1 MMKILIAYDGSESAD
16 KGIDNLSQAGLP
28 SDADALV
35 VSVAEVWL
43 PPPSNDEAL
52 DDTFPFQIR
61 AGLKRARAHAAQI
74 VKEAQELAE
83 RGSKRVKQIFPGW
96 KVNHE
101 ATNGSPAHELLNRA
115 REWQPDLIVVGSH
128 GRTALGRFVLGSV
141 SQKVLTEAQTSV
153 RVARQ
158 TTGTGTSAI
167 RLILGVDGS
176 AGAQE
181 AVRTVSARGWTPGS
195 EVRVVVAEDV
205 LIANSVYA
213 LIPPVNE
220 FVDEV
225 NRSERTEAERI
236 VKEAVEQLR
245 SELDG
250 KSVTV
255 SSAVLTG
262 DPKQVLVRHAD
273 EFGAD
278 CIFTGATGFSN
289 PIERFLVGSVSAAVA
304 ARAHCS
310 VEVVRAR

>member
-1 MMKILIAYDGSESAD
+1 MKILIAYDGSESAD
-16 KGIDNLSQAGLP
+16 KGIDNLSRAGLP
-28 SDADALV
+28 SEADALV

-43 PPPSNDEAL
+43 PPQSDIEAL
-52 DDTFPFQIR
+52 DDTFPLQIP

-96 KVNHE
+96 RVNHE

-115 REWQPDLIVVGSH
+115 REWQPDLIVVGSN

-167 RLILGVDGS
+167 RIILGVDGS

-181 AVRTVSARGWTPGS
+181 AVRTVAGRGWTPGS
-195 EVRVVVAEDV
+195 EVRVVIAEDL
-205 LIANSVYA
+205 LIGNSVYP
-213 LIPPVNE
+213 LGPPVNE

-225 NRSERTEAERI
+225 NEAERKLSEGI
-236 VKEAVEQLR
+236 AEKAVKELR
-245 SELDG
+245 TELEN

-255 SSAVLTG
+255 SSSVVTG
-262 DPKQVLVRHAD
+262 DPKRVLVQHAE